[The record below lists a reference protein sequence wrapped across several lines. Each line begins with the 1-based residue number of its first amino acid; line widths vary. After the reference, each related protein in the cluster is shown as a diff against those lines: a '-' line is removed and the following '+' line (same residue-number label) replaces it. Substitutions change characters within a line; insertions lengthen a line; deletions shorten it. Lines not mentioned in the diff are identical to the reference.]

1 MPVSYTHLYAQVL
14 FSSYVGDH
22 TLGSK
27 VEGGGDK
34 FFYSITGNA
43 AKKHLYLK
51 LVNAASTDQAV
62 EIEMTGAKVASTA
75 KLVSLSAKDTQATNT
90 LTDPER
96 IVPVQNSLHDVSSHF
111 RHTMPGYSIQVIEFD
126 VQ

>member
-1 MPVSYTHLYAQVL
+1 MVNKMLERVKSP
-14 FSSYVGDH
+14 
-22 TLGSK
+22 K
-27 VEGGGDK
+27 VM
-34 FFYSITGNA
+34 SI
-43 AKKHLYLK
+43 
-51 LVNAASTDQAV
+51 
-62 EIEMTGAKVASTA
+62 
-75 KLVSLSAKDTQATNT
+75 T